1 MTSSLCQYCGEP
13 LERLYMELGGVVHSC
28 GFKPCNCEGARLH
41 REKIEKRNRELEE
54 REQRKRRSE
63 KIKRSGIPKR
73 YQDAKGCF
81 PEHIE
86 AVRAG
91 RSLIFTGGVGSG
103 KTYAACSIAME
114 LLDEMSVKFS
124 SLSVINAAIFSDETT
139 EEALFYSLSRCKLL
153 ILDDLGKDK
162 PSDWLSALTYKVIN
176 ARYESEL
183 PVIVTTN
190 YTIVELRRR
199 LCVGGDS
206 TTADAI
212 ASRLYEMSGGKTVP
226 FGGADRRLRAN
237 D

>member
-1 MTSSLCQYCGEP
+1 M
-13 LERLYMELGGVVHSC
+13 
-28 GFKPCNCEGARLH
+28 CEGARLH

-124 SLSVINAAIFSDETT
+124 SLSVINAAIFSDE
-139 EEALFYSLSRCKLL
+139 AV
-153 ILDDLGKDK
+153 
-162 PSDWLSALTYKVIN
+162 LT
-176 ARYESEL
+176 
-183 PVIVTTN
+183 
-190 YTIVELRRR
+190 R
-199 LCVGGDS
+199 L
-206 TTADAI
+206 
-212 ASRLYEMSGGKTVP
+212 
-226 FGGADRRLRAN
+226 
-237 D
+237 